1 MTLTELKYIVAVARE
16 KHFGRA
22 ADACFISQPTLSV
35 SIKKLEEEL
44 DVKLFERSANEVA
57 VTPLGEEI
65 VRQAQSVL
73 EQAQNIKEIAKR
85 GKDPLAGALT
95 LGVIYTIGPYLLPT
109 LVRQAIARTPQMPLM
124 LQENFTV
131 RLLEM
136 LRTGE
141 IDCAI
146 LAEPF
151 PDTGLATAP
160 LYDEPFMVAVPS
172 THALAQRSSISAEEL
187 KLETMLLL
195 GNGHCFRDH
204 VLEVCPEFAR
214 FSSNAEGIRKSFEGS
229 SLETI
234 KHMVAAGMGVT
245 VVPQLSIPKAEL
257 VASQRAIQAAADL
270 TASADNSL
278 SAVKKTGAAAK
289 QAAAKKA
296 ARKTVTRGAEPQLA
310 EALENESFVRYIPF
324 SGDVPTRRVVL
335 VWRRSFTRYEAI
347 AALRNAIMACELA
360 GVQRLGT

>member
-35 SIKKLEEEL
+35 SIKKLEDEL
-44 DVKLFERSANEVA
+44 EVKLFERNANEVT

-73 EQAQNIKEIAKR
+73 EQAANIREIAKR

-95 LGVIYTIGPYLLPT
+95 LGVIYTIGPYLLPA

-131 RLLEM
+131 KLLEM

-151 PDTGLATAP
+151 PDTGLAQAP

-172 THALAQRSSISAEEL
+172 THALAARKSISAQEL
-187 KLETMLLL
+187 KAETMLLL

-245 VVPQLSIPKAEL
+245 VVPQLSIPRAEL
-257 VASQRAIQAAADL
+257 AASKLALKPI
-270 TASADNSL
+270 
-278 SAVKKTGAAAK
+278 AK
-289 QAAAKKA
+289 AGAKKIA
-296 ARKTVTRGAEPQLA
+296 KADSALDMTDEPY
-310 EALENESFVRYIPF
+310 VRYIPF
-324 SGDVPTRRVVL
+324 AGEVPTRRVVL
-335 VWRRSFTRYEAI
+335 AWRRSFTRYEAI
-347 AALRNAIMACELA
+347 AALRNTVMACELP
-360 GVQRLGT
+360 GVKRLGV